1 MRRPPCVLGGVFV
14 PIALLPGWIQPVTK
28 VVFMSWSSD
37 LLRASLK
44 PGPIHNEW
52 GRLGMVVLLGTLSF
66 ALGRLVLHHVL
77 RRMRVSGEL
86 ATA

>member
-1 MRRPPCVLGGVFV
+1 
-14 PIALLPGWIQPVTK
+14 
-28 VVFMSWSSD
+28 MSWSSD

-52 GRLGMVVLLGTLSF
+52 WRLGMVLLIGTASF
-66 ALGRLVLHHVL
+66 AAGRLILHYVL
-77 RRMRVSGEL
+77 RRMRRTGEL